1 MRRAITKR
9 KVFLILIDDIYIID
23 TMPFLARSA
32 SLVVFGPKA
41 FLPFSLPL
49 SLYFC
54 ACVRY
59 HYFLR
64 RFLFC
69 FCGSLLVSH
78 RVLCRGKKMD
88 PLEVSQPRPPP
99 PEEQQ
104 LISFLL
110 HAPVHHA
117 TFFSL
122 TLVEELLRHARR
134 VDQEVSF
141 LSLPLPRSRESTR
154 VLSRIVQENRYE
166 EYWPNEHPALD
177 EARQSAPSASYLL
190 RIGVLRALGFNTTG
204 VDDFVDDVSLAL
216 GRRIV
221 SAAPLPEDT
230 ASVPLRYREAAQEEL
245 RHVALGE
252 WCEDLI
258 HFTAYRG
265 FSAEQV
271 RCVLLTAMH
280 LMNVVADLS
289 PDATDVEAEKR
300 CTQLLEELLIE
311 QACGLPRKV
320 VETHKSWRTVTSE
333 IPDPEFVAEMETAI
347 SQEKNKKRRAAL
359 KEKLEN
365 APRINY
371 TRQELQKERFLTE
384 IVVGPYFTLQ
394 EVAQILDYFSSSVVR
409 HWRLFRAFL
418 AEPQPVETHDEVQ
431 VQWDIHSFCVPP
443 LEEFVRDDM
452 YEIEQERRDL
462 MSACED
468 AIESAFEEEFIQPL
482 LALQREK
489 DELLEC
495 LKERERQAEED
506 NIRNALDGP
515 GYMQVTRGFI
525 LRLNKCIERN
535 ERVGKL
541 ELNEKPPDSTPPS
554 PEPFSSQMSP
564 SLSLANKSRRS
575 VTTRQGLG
583 LAGVA
588 GNHKLAAA
596 APPSS
601 HSENPADAVFS
612 LEEVEARLE
621 KLENAM
627 RETRW
632 SSHDRGRKKQAGG

>member
-1 MRRAITKR
+1 
-9 KVFLILIDDIYIID
+9 
-23 TMPFLARSA
+23 
-32 SLVVFGPKA
+32 
-41 FLPFSLPL
+41 
-49 SLYFC
+49 
-54 ACVRY
+54 
-59 HYFLR
+59 
-64 RFLFC
+64 
-69 FCGSLLVSH
+69 
-78 RVLCRGKKMD
+78 MD
-88 PLEVSQPRPPP
+88 PLEVSPPP
-99 PEEQQ
+99 PEQQQQQ

-122 TLVEELLRHARR
+122 TLVEELLRHARK

-177 EARQSAPSASYLL
+177 EVRPSPPSASYLL
-190 RIGVLRALGFNTTG
+190 RIGVLRALGFHTTG
-204 VDDFVDDVSLAL
+204 MDDFIDDVSLAL

-221 SAAPLPEDT
+221 SAVPSPENPAP
-230 ASVPLRYREAAQEEL
+230 VPLRYQEAAQEEL

-289 PDATDVEAEKR
+289 PDATDEEAEGR
-300 CTQLLEELLIE
+300 CTQFLEELLIE
-311 QACGLPRKV
+311 QACGLPKKV
-320 VETHKSWRTVTSE
+320 VETHESWRTVTTE
-333 IPDPEFVAEMETAI
+333 IADPQVVAEMESAI
-347 SQEKNKKRRAAL
+347 AHEKNKKRRAAL
-359 KEKLEN
+359 QEKL
-365 APRINY
+365 AHVPLINY

-394 EVAQILDYFSSSVVR
+394 EVARILDYFSSSVVR

-452 YEIEQERRDL
+452 YEMEQERRGL

-468 AIESAFEEEFIQPL
+468 VIESAFEEEFIQPL

-495 LKERERQAEED
+495 LRERERQAEED
-506 NIRNALDGP
+506 NVRNALDGP
-515 GYMQVTRGFI
+515 GYMQVTRGFT

-535 ERVGKL
+535 EGVGNL
-541 ELNEKPPDSTPPS
+541 EMNEKPPDSTSPSREPLPP
-554 PEPFSSQMSP
+554 QMSA
-564 SLSLANKSRRS
+564 SLSLANKSGRS
-575 VTTRQGLG
+575 VTTLQGLG
-583 LAGVA
+583 SVGVA
-588 GNHKLAAA
+588 GNQKLAATVP
-596 APPSS
+596 PPSLI
-601 HSENPADAVFS
+601 ENPADAVFS

-621 KLENAM
+621 KIENAI
-627 RETRW
+627 REAK
-632 SSHDRGRKKQAGG
+632 SFSHDRGRKKQLGG